1 MGSAPPERYVHPHA
15 DRRLPSP
22 GLAPRNTSVGHD
34 PGVYLTDGL
43 RLFRVVG
50 TLTPNNGPCVHMEDC
65 YTLSE
70 DLYTAHELWEM
81 QLRTVG
87 YRIPIPA

>member
-1 MGSAPPERYVHPHA
+1 MLIGVSRVPEWL
-15 DRRLPSP
+15 RLIRAAGNNH
-22 GLAPRNTSVGHD
+22 GL
-34 PGVYLTDGL
+34 YLTDGL

-50 TLTPNNGPCVHMEDC
+50 TLTPAEGPCVHLEDC

-70 DLYTAHELWEM
+70 ELYTPGELWEM

-87 YRIPIPA
+87 YEVPVPA

>member
-1 MGSAPPERYVHPHA
+1 MRER
-15 DRRLPSP
+15 RP
-22 GLAPRNTSVGHD
+22 GLYLHGMLIGVSRVPEWLRQLREGADGD
-34 PGVYLTDGL
+34 AVYLTDGL

-50 TLTPNNGPCVHMEDC
+50 AMTPDGGPCVHLEDC

-70 DLYTAHELWEM
+70 ALYTPGELWEM

-87 YRIPIPA
+87 YRVPVPA

>member
-1 MGSAPPERYVHPHA
+1 MLIGVSRVPDWLREIRV
-15 DRRLPSP
+15 S
-22 GLAPRNTSVGHD
+22 GTD

-50 TLTPNNGPCVHMEDC
+50 TLAPNDGPCVHMEDC

-87 YRIPIPA
+87 YRIPVPA